1 MIVSE
6 GWHHQHLVLVESL
19 PHVLELLRHGAQVGG
34 LVAFVNL
41 GLSSVFL

>member
-19 PHVLELLRHGAQVGG
+19 PHVLELLHHEAQAGG
-34 LVAFVNL
+34 LVAFVTL
-41 GLSSVFL
+41 GLSLVFL